1 MRNRTVRALAI
12 GIALAAIPATI
23 ASAEAVRELV
33 SSSPAQGAPGYVL
46 NMYKV
51 TIPKGTTLPLHYHP
65 GTQLVRVQQ
74 GDLTYTVERGTAY
87 LSIPRAGMDPKKIP
101 IRPGQTRVVHPGQG
115 VVEPAGMR
123 HFASAPTS
131 TVILVVSILKPK
143 ASAGTINVA
152 P

>member
-1 MRNRTVRALAI
+1 M
-12 GIALAAIPATI
+12 
-23 ASAEAVRELV
+23 
-33 SSSPAQGAPGYVL
+33 L

-74 GDLTYTVERGTAY
+74 GDLTYTVERSTAY
-87 LSIPRAGMDPKKIP
+87 LSIPRAGMDPKKIA
-101 IRPGQTRVVHPGQG
+101 IRAGQTRVVRPGQG

-123 HFASAPTS
+123 HFASAPPS